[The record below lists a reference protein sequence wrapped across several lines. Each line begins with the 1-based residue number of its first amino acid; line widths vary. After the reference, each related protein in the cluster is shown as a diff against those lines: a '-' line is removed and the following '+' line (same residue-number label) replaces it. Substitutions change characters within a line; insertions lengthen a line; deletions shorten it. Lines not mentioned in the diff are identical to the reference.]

1 MLGPICFLLVSNYQ
15 DSEDM
20 VERIQFCKVLPFSQ
34 TVLAIFF
41 GGWGL
46 WTRNSIL
53 SRPMWGGTGWDTT
66 LRFHV
71 WPWPFKFAAILNM
84 PALLAGAL
92 LSWPLDNLLPRF
104 PDWGPTLLLTPLFWY
119 WVGSWTDKHFSSG
132 ENGKYKRGR
141 WAMLLLFMGV
151 CTGASSIPRSVG
163 GYTNYVLFG
172 IAIWVVAAI
181 AMKATPSL
189 RRANAELT

>member
-53 SRPMWGGTGWDTT
+53 SRPMWGGGTGWDTT
-66 LRFHV
+66 PRFH
-71 WPWPFKFAAILNM
+71 
-84 PALLAGAL
+84 
-92 LSWPLDNLLPRF
+92 
-104 PDWGPTLLLTPLFWY
+104 DWGPTLLLTPLFWY

-181 AMKATPSL
+181 AMKATP
-189 RRANAELT
+189 